1 MPLELVTP
9 AFVANP
15 RQTYVLPTGWEK
27 SIDNWLRW
35 LRLTGISANSI
46 KLRRAH
52 VRAIARRSLTQCP
65 SEVDLTMLVELCG
78 TAQWSNDY
86 RKSMR
91 SSLVS
96 YFEWCLGQK
105 ICHDNPAERL
115 PRVPESKPNPKPA
128 TDSVWFELLAK
139 ATPRIRLMALLA
151 GEAGMRRAEVA
162 CCHFDDLL
170 EDINGYSLIVH
181 GKGGKQR
188 VVPITD
194 SLAAAIKNY
203 CGSGYLFPAT
213 DKHGNVKNNGEHLTP
228 EHVGFIVGQLMPK
241 GWTMH
246 KLRHRYATRGHAGTG
261 NLRAVQ
267 EALGHVSVAT
277 TQKYVAVS
285 QANIRAVSEAA
296 FKPMPE
302 VYHDEV

>member
-1 MPLELVTP
+1 MPLELVP
-9 AFVANP
+9 PDPSAKP
-15 RQTYVLPTGWEK
+15 KQTYDLPPDWER
-27 SIDNWLRW
+27 SIENWLRW

-46 KLRRAH
+46 KLRRSH
-52 VRAIARRSLTQCP
+52 IRVIARRSKTEHP
-65 SEVDLTMLVELCG
+65 GMVDLAMLVELCG
-78 TAQWSNDY
+78 NAGWSNDY

-96 YFEWCLGQK
+96 YFEWAVSQK
-105 ICHDNPAERL
+105 LTHVNPAEGL

-128 TDSVWFELLAK
+128 TDSVWFEALEK
-139 ATPRIRLMALLA
+139 ATPRLRLMVRLA

-162 CCHFDDLL
+162 CCHYDDLL
-170 EDINGYSLIVH
+170 EDINGFSLIVH

-194 SLAAAIKNY
+194 SLARAIKEH
-203 CGSGYLFPAT
+203 CGSGYLFPAV
-213 DKHGNVKNNGEHLTP
+213 DKWGHIKEGHLTP
-228 EHVGFIVGQLMPK
+228 EYIGVIVGKLMPK

-277 TQKYVAVS
+277 TQKYVAVA
-285 QANIRAVSEAA
+285 QRDIRAVSEAA
-296 FKPMPE
+296 YKPTPE
-302 VYHDEV
+302 MFTDTV